1 MFCTLLY
8 FRCFYF
14 AVKTAMSIGKNPKPL
29 VDNPYEI
36 LFMAVSWLMGIFVFA
51 VLIGNVKAGY
61 CQTQGIMIHQ
71 RERNLKTLT

>member
-1 MFCTLLY
+1 
-8 FRCFYF
+8 
-14 AVKTAMSIGKNPKPL
+14 MSIGKNPKPL

-61 CQTQGIMIHQ
+61 RQTQGIMINQ
-71 RERNLKTLT
+71 RAGNLKT